1 MKSTPCPLI
10 TLLVWGVEDTDK
22 PFGISFFKLFPGMV
36 VLVPTDCAVW
46 GAFDNASL
54 CSNAASSCV
63 LKVKSE
69 GSGEKMWTRT
79 GKRKR
84 QGQRQRQRKIISR

>member
-22 PFGISFFKLFPGMV
+22 PLETSFFKLFPGMV

-46 GAFDNASL
+46 GAFEKANL
-54 CSNAASSCV
+54 CSNAASSYV
-63 LKVKSE
+63 LEVK
-69 GSGEKMWTRT
+69 GDGRGEE
-79 GKRKR
+79 
-84 QGQRQRQRKIISR
+84 

>member
-46 GAFDNASL
+46 GAFEKANL

-63 LKVKSE
+63 LEMESE
-69 GSGEKMWTRT
+69 GRGEKMW
-79 GKRKR
+79 KRKWRR
-84 QGQRQRQRKIISR
+84 QSKIKAE